1 MSFPPS
7 IWDSNGTFG
16 GHSLFQSNVPSS
28 GNDKQQYSCWSPFGG
43 SSSSKPMDFGNLNK
57 PEEEMSEGIRAL
69 LEITR
74 NFKNQSKFEDIHFA
88 KVQESPSKSLVSNVA
103 VNSLPSLQQAQL
115 RITNLPHNRQS
126 GNTGMNNYAMAVK
139 RTLDQNKENT
149 NNNNVILSTSS
160 TAPLNGSINRGTNIQ
175 GEQPP
180 RNKWFDKNI
189 RSTVNAKETEGGPRI
204 NGRSIVNGINLNSL
218 KFVKP
223 ARQCPRWDKPKHR
236 IEEPNCPLW
245 HPRERCQY
253 YPRCRLTAEVCG
265 FGHPFCGEYCDCA
278 PEKRSLQ
285 MNHMPRK
292 ETN

>member
-1 MSFPPS
+1 
-7 IWDSNGTFG
+7 
-16 GHSLFQSNVPSS
+16 
-28 GNDKQQYSCWSPFGG
+28 
-43 SSSSKPMDFGNLNK
+43 
-57 PEEEMSEGIRAL
+57 
-69 LEITR
+69 
-74 NFKNQSKFEDIHFA
+74 
-88 KVQESPSKSLVSNVA
+88 
-103 VNSLPSLQQAQL
+103 
-115 RITNLPHNRQS
+115 
-126 GNTGMNNYAMAVK
+126 MNNYAMAVK

-204 NGRSIVNGINLNSL
+204 NGRLRFVVKSTKHYIFIYLRSIVNGINLNSL

-245 HPRERCQY
+245 HPRERCQ
-253 YPRCRLTAEVCG
+253 
-265 FGHPFCGEYCDCA
+265 
-278 PEKRSLQ
+278 
-285 MNHMPRK
+285 
-292 ETN
+292 